1 MCIPSFCLHVSSRA
15 FQHRKWCVIENIYR
29 LIDQPNFVPFF
40 FFFHLI
46 SIQISDAQMVIL
58 KNKNE
63 HENHMGFE
71 WHLKLR
77 LTVSIVDS

>member
-1 MCIPSFCLHVSSRA
+1 
-15 FQHRKWCVIENIYR
+15 
-29 LIDQPNFVPFF
+29 
-40 FFFHLI
+40 
-46 SIQISDAQMVIL
+46 MVIL